1 MHHGLYY
8 MSNRKNIIYDHLKK
22 NENILREEEILFF
35 DYTNSSIS
43 NEGVK
48 IFNLKDVKLTKKQ
61 TLTLMFKIT
70 KIFKDIRNL
79 NDFAIFINI
88 LPQ

>member
-1 MHHGLYY
+1 

-48 IFNLKDVKLTKKQ
+48 IFNLKDVKLTKNK
-61 TLTLMFKIT
+61 L
-70 KIFKDIRNL
+70 
-79 NDFAIFINI
+79 
-88 LPQ
+88 